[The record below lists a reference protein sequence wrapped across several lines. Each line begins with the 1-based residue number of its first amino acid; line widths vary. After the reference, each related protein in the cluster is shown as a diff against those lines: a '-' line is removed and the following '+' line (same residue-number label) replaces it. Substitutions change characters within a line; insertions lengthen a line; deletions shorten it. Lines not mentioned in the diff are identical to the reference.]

1 MATKSRTGNQ
11 FTISNQLS
19 LFSEL
24 TDAELSDNLIEESID
39 DRNDYTHTTGTQDPG
54 TLETPSPDDGR
65 EPGER
70 ESASAGGFRSA
81 GVDGEPAIRIDG
93 GSKDGLPIRVGDR
106 DEGMGVPPGRGGPA
120 PLVVRSNDPRP
131 APTLAGDLRITPA
144 HAIGEGGLKQKA
156 QANLAA
162 IRTLK
167 TIEAQNR
174 PATPEEKAAL
184 VKYTGWGATPNIFA
198 SQPSPEWQGVAD
210 ELKELLS
217 VEEYASARASTPNAH
232 YTSPEVIRAI
242 WQAMERF
249 GLKPGTQILEPSM
262 GVGHFFGMMPE
273 GLYPGTRRTGV
284 ELDSTTA
291 RIAAKLYPDSS
302 VHAKGFEDAPLP
314 KNSFDAAI
322 GNIPFGNYP
331 IYDPAYRRS
340 PHLTR
345 SIHDYFF
352 AKTLDVIRPGGV
364 IALITSRYTMD
375 KEDSAVR
382 RHLSDESI
390 LLGAMRLP
398 NTAFR
403 ANAGTD
409 VTTDILFLQ
418 KRSRETPAAGEAWIE
433 LRSIETPD
441 GPVEINE
448 YFARNPEM
456 MLGHMGMESGQ
467 YGMAPALI
475 GNLQPGALER
485 AVSLLPAAVYKN
497 GDRQTPALGG
507 GPDQVPAVGEVKE
520 GGLAE
525 LDGQIVVRRGN
536 SFEPVPRTVS
546 ASARIRGMLQVRDA
560 VREVFRTQLSDAPD
574 SAIVEARRHLNRTY
588 DFFASRFGPLNARE
602 NVKAFA
608 DDPDLPLLVS
618 LEEFDPETRRA
629 TKTAIFDRRTL
640 ERYRPVERVET
651 ASEALLVS
659 LNETGEI
666 NWARMES
673 LTGKRASDLQD
684 ELGSLAYRNPEG
696 AAWETADRYLS
707 GNVRAKLA
715 VAQASEQIDSAYHR
729 NVEALQAVQPK
740 DLEPGE
746 IEARLGSSWIP
757 PSDIRDFVTE
767 LLDVPR
773 AGVKIGYAETIATWA
788 IELDYGA
795 KFVVNNTTTHGTA
808 RFRASELIEQ
818 SLNGRTPTAYGEDA
832 DGNRIVNQPETIAA
846 REKQQQLKDRFRDWV
861 WEDRERA
868 ARLAQEYNFRFNNLR
883 LRDFD
888 GSHLTLPGMVRT
900 SLRDGDLA
908 PHQKDAV
915 WRILQG
921 GSPLLAHV
929 VGAGKTWTMAA
940 AAMELRRLDLAK
952 KPMFVVPNHLVD
964 QWGAEFLKLYPQAR
978 LFVAGKDHF
987 ETGNRQQAMARIATG
1002 NYDAVIVSHRSFEFL
1017 PVSDK
1022 YFNRF
1027 VEKQVAELDAE
1038 ISTVNDSKGDNRRM
1052 VKELEKAKKR
1062 LIVRLKK
1069 RADRDSKDR
1078 TMTFEELGVDQL
1090 FVDEADLYKNLAYVT
1105 KMTRIAGLP
1114 NSDSNRAFDMF
1125 LKIRYLQESSDGR
1138 GVVFATGTPISNT
1151 LAEMYT
1157 MLRYLG
1163 PEMLSERKVDHFDA
1177 WAANFAEP
1185 VTSLELAPDG
1195 SGYRMHTRFAK
1206 FINLPELLSVFRTVA
1221 DVQTADMLNLPRPTL
1236 ENGKPTIQAAPA
1248 SPELKAFIRT
1258 LTERA
1263 ERLKKERVD
1272 PAVDN
1277 MLKITGEGRK
1287 AALDMRLIDPRAEP
1301 EMESKIDRAV
1311 SRIVTI
1317 WKATEGERSTQLV
1330 FSDLST
1336 PDPQR
1341 FNVYH
1346 DVRSKLVNAGVPAA
1360 EIAFIHDAET
1370 DTAKKVLFDG
1380 VNAGRVRILLGS
1392 TEKMGAGTNVQRR
1405 LVALHHLDAPWRPR
1419 DIEQREG
1426 RILRQGNTNKE
1437 VQIFRYVTEGSFD
1450 AYMWQTL
1457 ETKARF
1463 IQQVMRGET
1472 SVRSAEDLESGALT
1486 YAEIKAIAS
1495 GNPAVVEKIKIDT
1508 EVRKLDQLRAVHA
1521 NQQRHI
1527 RWEIRDLPRQ
1537 IAEAKQHLA
1546 AIDADIATRNASDSS
1561 EFTMMVGNRIFS
1573 GKGAREEAAK
1583 ALTFT
1588 ILSWRDDQT
1597 MQPRVSIRGFEIL
1610 SRGKSGGFGLLQED
1624 ERVPELF
1631 IRGRATYS
1639 ANLNATNPVGT
1650 VQSIEHALRNLDKLA
1665 AEQQN
1670 RVARIEKELADYQSQ
1685 AHRPF
1690 EHEERLKQLLAR
1702 QSELNSLLD
1711 LDKGDQ
1717 QAGDSASDVKDDP
1730 QVGRATPAI
1739 SRGRDEVAKRAEA
1752 YMRASGTAIREMP
1765 IAERAPPQT
1774 GPVSGR
1780 AVAKDEAHIA
1790 VATAANSFF
1799 VVPST
1804 VLGRNVEI
1812 GERLSLRFHHG
1823 RASIDDSRDRA
1834 R

>member
-1 MATKSRTGNQ
+1 M
-11 FTISNQLS
+11 
-19 LFSEL
+19 
-24 TDAELSDNLIEESID
+24 
-39 DRNDYTHTTGTQDPG
+39 
-54 TLETPSPDDGR
+54 
-65 EPGER
+65 
-70 ESASAGGFRSA
+70 
-81 GVDGEPAIRIDG
+81 
-93 GSKDGLPIRVGDR
+93 
-106 DEGMGVPPGRGGPA
+106 
-120 PLVVRSNDPRP
+120 
-131 APTLAGDLRITPA
+131 
-144 HAIGEGGLKQKA
+144 
-156 QANLAA
+156 
-162 IRTLK
+162 
-167 TIEAQNR
+167 
-174 PATPEEKAAL
+174 L
-184 VKYTGWGATPNIFA
+184 VKYAGWGGM
-198 SQPSPEWQGVAD
+198 PSAFEPRPPRDWQGVAE
-210 ELKELLS
+210 ELREVLS
-217 VEEYASARASTPNAH
+217 TEEYASARASTPNAH
-232 YTSPEVIRAI
+232 YTSPEVVHAI

-249 GLKPGTQILEPSM
+249 GLQAGAQILEPSM

-273 GLYPGTRRTGV
+273 ALYPDTRRTGV
-284 ELDSTTA
+284 EMDSVSA

-302 VHAKGFEDAPLP
+302 IQAKAFEDTPLP
-314 KNSFDAAI
+314 KDFFDAAI

-331 IYDPAYRRS
+331 VYDPAYSRS
-340 PHLTR
+340 PQLTR
-345 SIHDYFF
+345 SIHDYFLT
-352 AKTLDVIRPGGV
+352 KTMDVVRPGGV
-364 IALITSRYTMD
+364 VALITSRYSMD
-375 KEDSAVR
+375 KEDSTVR
-382 RHLSDESI
+382 RHLAERAT
-390 LLGAMRLP
+390 LLGAVRLP
-398 NTAFR
+398 NTAFH
-403 ANAGTD
+403 ANAGTE

-418 KRSRETPAAGEAWIE
+418 KRSAETPPGESWME
-433 LRSIETPD
+433 LSPVVTPD
-441 GPVEINE
+441 GPLEINE
-448 YFARNPEM
+448 YFARHPEM
-456 MLGHMGMESGQ
+456 MLGRMGMESRQ
-467 YGMAPALI
+467 YGPVPALI
-475 GNLQPGALER
+475 GNLEPGDLGK

-497 GDRQTPALGG
+497 RESQ
-507 GPDQVPAVGEVKE
+507 GPVLRAISEQVPAAGAVKE

-525 LDGQIVVRRGN
+525 RDGQIVRRRGDA
-536 SFEPVPRTVS
+536 FEPLTLPATAR
-546 ASARIRGMLQVRDA
+546 ARIRGMLQVRDA

-574 SAIVEARRHLNRTY
+574 EAIVEARRRLNRTY
-588 DFFASRFGPLNARE
+588 DSFTSRFGPLNRRE
-602 NVKAFA
+602 NARAFA
-608 DDPDLPLLVS
+608 GDPDQPLLLS

-629 TKTAIFDRRTL
+629 AKTAIFDRRTL

-651 ASEALLVS
+651 AAEALLVS
-659 LNETGEI
+659 LNETSEI
-666 NWARMES
+666 SWPRMES
-673 LTGKRASDLQD
+673 LTGRSASELQD
-684 ELGSLAYRNPEG
+684 ELGSLVYRNPEG
-696 AAWETADRYLS
+696 GVWETADRYLS

-715 VAQASEQIDSAYHR
+715 AAQAAEPIDPAYRR

-757 PSDIRDFVTE
+757 PSDVRDFVAE

-773 AGVKIGYAETIATWA
+773 ASVKIGHAGIIATWTV
-788 IELDYGA
+788 ELDYGA
-795 KFVVNNTTTHGTA
+795 KYVVNNRTTHGTA
-808 RFRASELIEQ
+808 RFRASELVEQ
-818 SLNGRTPTAYGEDA
+818 SLNGRTPTAYDDHED
-832 DGNRIVNQPETIAA
+832 GTRTVNQPETIAA
-846 REKQQQLKDRFRDWV
+846 REKQQQLKARFRDWV

-883 LRDFD
+883 LREFD
-888 GSHLTLPGMVRT
+888 GSHLSLPGMVRT

-921 GSPLLAHV
+921 GSPLLAHT
-929 VGAGKTWTMAA
+929 VGAGKTWAMSA

-987 ETGNRQQAMARIATG
+987 QTGNRQQAMARIATG

-1017 PVSDK
+1017 PVSDE

-1038 ISTVNDSKGDNRRM
+1038 INQARESKDDNRRI

-1090 FVDEADLYKNLAYVT
+1090 FVDEADLYKNLGYVT
-1105 KMTRIAGLP
+1105 KMSRIAGLP

-1125 LKIRYLQESSDGR
+1125 LKIRYLQERSDGR

-1157 MLRYLG
+1157 MLRYLA
-1163 PEMLSERKVDHFDA
+1163 PEMLSERKVEHFDS
-1177 WAANFAEP
+1177 WAANFAES

-1221 DVQTADMLNLPRPTL
+1221 DVQTADMLNLPRPEL
-1236 ENGKPTIQAAPA
+1236 ENGRPAITPAPA

-1258 LTERA
+1258 LTDRA

-1287 AALDMRLIDPRAEP
+1287 AALDMRLIDPTAAP
-1301 EMESKIDRAV
+1301 ETETKIDLAV
-1311 SRIVTI
+1311 ARIARIWHVTRD
-1317 WKATEGERSTQLV
+1317 TRSTQLV

-1336 PDPQR
+1336 PDPER
-1341 FNVYH
+1341 FNVYD
-1346 DVRSKLVNAGVPAA
+1346 DVRSKLVKAGVPAG
-1360 EIAFIHDAET
+1360 EIAFVHDAET
-1370 DTAKKVLFDG
+1370 DTAKKLLFDA
-1380 VNAGRVRILLGS
+1380 VNAGRVRVLLGS

-1426 RILRQGNTNKE
+1426 RILRQGNGNKE
-1437 VQIFRYVTEGSFD
+1437 VQIYRYVTEGSFD

-1472 SVRSAEDLESGALT
+1472 TVRAAEDLEGGALT

-1537 IAEAKQHLA
+1537 ITEAKQHLA
-1546 AIDADIATRNASDSS
+1546 HIEGDIARRNANDSD
-1561 EFTMMVGNRIFS
+1561 EFSMKVGNRVFS
-1573 GKGAREEAAK
+1573 GKGAREESAK
-1583 ALTFT
+1583 ALT
-1588 ILSWRDDQT
+1588 IAVLSWCGDQT
-1597 MQPRVSIRGFEIL
+1597 MQPRGTFRGFEIL
-1610 SRGKSGGFGLLQED
+1610 SRGKSGGLGLVKQD
-1624 ERVPELF
+1624 ERIPDLF
-1631 IRGRATYS
+1631 VRGQATYS

-1650 VQSIEHALRNLDKLA
+1650 VQSIEHTLRSLDKLA
-1665 AEQQN
+1665 ADQGN
-1670 RVARIEKELADYQSQ
+1670 RVARIEKELVDYQLQ
-1685 AHRPF
+1685 ADRPF

-1702 QSELNSLLD
+1702 QAEIDSLLD

-1717 QAGDSASDVKDDP
+1717 QGAAPIPDKDEPD
-1730 QVGRATPAI
+1730 VGRMAPAA
-1739 SRGRDEVAKRAEA
+1739 SRGPEEVAKMAAA
-1752 YMRASGTAIREMP
+1752 YMRASETTIREMP
-1765 IAERAPPQT
+1765 ITERTPPQT
-1774 GPVSGR
+1774 GQVTGR
-1780 AVAKDEAHIA
+1780 AVAKNETHIA

-1799 VVPST
+1799 VVVSSSLDRDIQ
-1804 VLGRNVEI
+1804 V
-1812 GERLSLRFHHG
+1812 GERISLRFHQG
-1823 RASIDDSRDRA
+1823 RASLDSGRGRG